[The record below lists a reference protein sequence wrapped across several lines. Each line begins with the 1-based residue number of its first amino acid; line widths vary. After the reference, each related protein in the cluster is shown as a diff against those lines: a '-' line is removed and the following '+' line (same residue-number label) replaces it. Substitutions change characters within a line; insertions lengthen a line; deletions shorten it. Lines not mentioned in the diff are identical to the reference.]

1 MQSAARAYMKTQVN
15 TTSQESLVLM
25 LYDGALNFLKSA
37 RERMLEKDYAQKG
50 ILISNALD
58 VIAELD
64 GSLNREKGGEVSE
77 NLHKLYILCH
87 SRLLK
92 ANMNMDVEQLDE
104 VITMLSDLRSAFAQ
118 IMPKG
123 PTQTNASPKLAGSF
137 AR

>member
-123 PTQTNASPKLAGSF
+123 PAQPNVSPKLAGSF